1 MHRASFKC
9 TNSFALPLYHLFG
22 AALLLLKSTTDLT
35 VCAERGWIESDRIQQ
50 LRILLC
56 AALTLVDDVV
66 ANVMA

>member
-1 MHRASFKC
+1 MYKLVRLA
-9 TNSFALPLYHLFG
+9 ALPPFRGCTFIVEVNDRSYY
-22 AALLLLKSTTDLT
+22 T

-50 LRILLC
+50 LRILLR